1 MTHATTADAVRYE
14 TDGPVARIT
23 LNRPDKLNAINGR
36 LHDALLA
43 ALARAEGDEAVRAVV
58 LRGAG
63 RAFSA
68 GGDLKAAAAGE
79 EMGHPSALGAAIWN
93 LAKPVLAA
101 VHGYCL
107 GQAYELAAACDLT
120 IATESAQFGEVEINN
135 GWGPPLP
142 ITPFAVTLKRA
153 KEILLLG
160 EVFGARQ
167 ALELGLVNWVVPDSD
182 LDAAI
187 TKVTARLTSLP
198 PAAVAANKRLV
209 NQVYEDAGFFR
220 PAGPLGGVP
229 AGPGRSD
236 GQASSFTVA
245 EPGAS
250 FLPSPSSV
258 QMSRSASTWPLSSR
272 TAVTTPRAV
281 TVMSLVFG
289 ARNWHLRLSIS
300 PSSPSHSR
308 TRLCRYDHCR
318 LPMPNA
324 VG

>member
-1 MTHATTADAVRYE
+1 MTETAGTAAVRYE
-14 TDGPVARIT
+14 SDGPVARIT
-23 LNRPDKLNAINGR
+23 LNRPDKLNAINGQ
-36 LHDALLA
+36 LHDAVLA
-43 ALARAEGDEAVRAVV
+43 ALARAQSDDAVRVVV

-68 GGDLKAAAAGE
+68 GGDLKAVAAGE

-93 LAKPVLAA
+93 LTKPVLAA

-120 IATESAQFGEVEINN
+120 IAAESAQFGEVEINH

-182 LDAAI
+182 LDAEIA
-187 TKVTARLTSLP
+187 KVTARLASLP

-220 PAGPLGGVP
+220 PAGSLGGVP
-229 AGPGRSD
+229 AGRGETTVRS
-236 GQASSFTVA
+236 G
-245 EPGAS
+245 
-250 FLPSPSSV
+250 
-258 QMSRSASTWPLSSR
+258 
-272 TAVTTPRAV
+272 
-281 TVMSLVFG
+281 
-289 ARNWHLRLSIS
+289 
-300 PSSPSHSR
+300 
-308 TRLCRYDHCR
+308 
-318 LPMPNA
+318 
-324 VG
+324 